1 MIIQRNETRT
11 RVHHSAI
18 QDAEEIIH
26 RYHKAKKPAPIYWI
40 CEVCGMKHG
49 VIAPDVCD
57 SCGASALAPQAEQHT
72 EIGSRW

>member
-1 MIIQRNETRT
+1 MITQRTTSSQPMTRG
-11 RVHHSAI
+11 RNAVAI
-18 QDAEEIIH
+18 QQAMEV
-26 RYHKAKKPAPIYWI
+26 ATAQAAPQRWI

-57 SCGASALAPQAEQHT
+57 SCGSEQLVPQQQSNT